1 MDKFT
6 IMEQVRIKVLDFTE
20 NPGPRY
26 IRQDKI
32 GESNSGEAFYLQTL
46 NEAFAQAYKEKKQL
60 VLELDGVSGYPSS
73 FLDEAIGELVFDFT
87 LKIVSNFLDFN
98 TVMYKR
104 RVKQVKEETYL
115 QWEQRRINKD
125 IVMHSPGVNA
135 DINYID
141 DEGDLKIKHIYGN
154 S

>member
-1 MDKFT
+1 
-6 IMEQVRIKVLDFTE
+6 MEYIKISVLDFTE

-26 IRQDKI
+26 IRQDRI
-32 GESNSGEAFYLQTL
+32 GDSTSGEAFYIGKL
-46 NEAFAQAYKEKKQL
+46 NREFAKAFEEKKML

-87 LKIVSNFLDFN
+87 LDVVSKLLDFD

-104 RVKQVKEETYL
+104 RVRQVKEETYL
-115 QWEQRRINKD
+115 QWEQRRINKN
-125 IVMHSPGVNA
+125 IVMHSPGVDA
-135 DINYID
+135 DIYYID
-141 DEGDLKIKHIYGN
+141 DDGNLKIKHIYGN

>member
-6 IMEQVRIKVLDFTE
+6 IMEQIRIKVLDFTE

-46 NEAFAQAYKEKKQL
+46 NEAFSQAYKENKQL

-87 LKIVSNFLDFN
+87 LEIVEKYLDFD
-98 TVMYKR
+98 THMYKR
-104 RVKQVKEETYL
+104 RVAQVKEETYP
-115 QWEQRRINKD
+115 QWEERRKNNDTVVQSSGISGNIYHINGDGKLD
-125 IVMHSPGVNA
+125 IMP
-135 DINYID
+135 I
-141 DEGDLKIKHIYGN
+141 L
-154 S
+154 

>member
-6 IMEQVRIKVLDFTE
+6 IMEQIRIKVLDFTE

-32 GESNSGEAFYLQTL
+32 GESNSGEAFYLQIL
-46 NEAFAQAYKEKKQL
+46 NEAFSQAYKENKQL

-87 LKIVSNFLDFN
+87 LEIVEKYLDFD
-98 TVMYKR
+98 THMYKR
-104 RVKQVKEETYL
+104 RVAQVKEETYP
-115 QWEQRRINKD
+115 QWEERRKKNDTVVHSSGISGNIYHINSDGKLD
-125 IVMHSPGVNA
+125 IMP
-135 DINYID
+135 I
-141 DEGDLKIKHIYGN
+141 L
-154 S
+154 

>member
-6 IMEQVRIKVLDFTE
+6 IMEQIRIKVLDFTE
-20 NPGPRY
+20 TPGPRY

-46 NEAFAQAYKEKKQL
+46 NEAFSQAYKENKQL

-87 LKIVSNFLDFN
+87 LEIVEKYLDFD
-98 TVMYKR
+98 THMYKR
-104 RVKQVKEETYL
+104 RVAQVKEETYP
-115 QWEQRRINKD
+115 QWEERRKKNDTVVHSSGISGNIYHINGDGKLD
-125 IVMHSPGVNA
+125 IMP
-135 DINYID
+135 I
-141 DEGDLKIKHIYGN
+141 L
-154 S
+154 